1 MSGTPTPRAER
12 LVFAAWV
19 AFAILNY
26 AFMVALPD
34 HETIP
39 FHFIWIS
46 MAVVYGVYP
55 WSQRRTAFVLLL
67 VAIFTGWTIRDSA
80 AAGQVD
86 WQEITEVPLM
96 SLVFLTMVWHV
107 RQRVAALQDSELMA
121 ARERR
126 AHEVKELFVR
136 RCSHEMRT
144 PITVA
149 RCYTDLVR
157 VDLPAG
163 EPREDLGIV
172 LDELAKLDHLTG
184 RLLELAAA
192 YESTGFDLAAVD
204 LGLLVERTG
213 QRWRQAADRQWIVV
227 AKSLTIVADASRLQA
242 ALDALVENA
251 VKFTLDGDRIALRC
265 NRHDDTVTIEVEDA
279 GVGFSGSA
287 ERSGPQHS
295 SGTRGTGLG
304 LSIAEAI
311 ADGHGGRLEAF
322 DRPGNGGALVRVTL
336 PLSRPTAATAPRD
349 NDLET
354 TERRE
359 LVRYPTVSAA
369 PSPLRTWGSQVSR
382 IRSLS
387 GLLSARQRGESDLTE
402 GQVTDPVPT
411 QRVPERDA

>member
-1 MSGTPTPRAER
+1 MSATPTSRAER
-12 LVFAAWV
+12 RLFAAWV
-19 AFAILNY
+19 AFATLNY
-26 AFMVALPD
+26 AAMVALPN

-55 WSQRRTAFVLLL
+55 WSHRTTAVVLVL
-67 VAIFTGWTIRDSA
+67 VAIFTGWTIQDA
-80 AAGQVD
+80 AATGRVD

-107 RQRVAALQDSELMA
+107 RQRVAALRESELLA
-121 ARERR
+121 ERERR

-149 RCYTDLVR
+149 RGYTDLVR
-157 VDLPAG
+157 VDLSAG
-163 EPREDLGIV
+163 EAREDLGIV

-213 QRWRQAADRQWIVV
+213 QRWRQGANREWIVFSQRV
-227 AKSLTIVADASRLQA
+227 TIVADASRLEA

-251 VKFTLDGDRIALRC
+251 VKFTLDGDRVALRC
-265 NRHDDTVTIEVEDA
+265 KRHDDTVTIEVEDA
-279 GVGFSGSA
+279 GLGFYRSA
-287 ERSGPQHS
+287 ELSGPPHS

-304 LSIAEAI
+304 LSIVEAI
-311 ADGHGGRLEAF
+311 VDGHGGRLEAL
-322 DRPGNGGALVRVTL
+322 DRPDKGGALVRMTL
-336 PLSRPTAATAPRD
+336 PLSRVMVATAPRD
-349 NDLET
+349 HVIET
-354 TERRE
+354 SEGRG
-359 LVRYPTVSAA
+359 LVRYATVSAA
-369 PSPLRTWGSQVSR
+369 LSPSR
-382 IRSLS
+382 IRGSQRYRNTLS
-387 GLLSARQRGESDLTE
+387 SLLSARRRGESGLTE
-402 GQVTDPVPT
+402 ELVSDPVPT
-411 QRVPERDA
+411 PGVTERDA